1 MKWVLLA
8 LAVVLFFWS
17 IRETFVDTEFK
28 STTDGST
35 KYGVAGVGVASGVTR
50 PSLDSA
56 VWKSK
61 VSAVAP
67 IGTSDSDYI
76 DVLAKFYDKV
86 YDPATTK
93 PKASQVDSFLDSP
106 DGKRAGV
113 DREIVRSIIMSAFHI
128 DSGMTSAQKEQKQ
141 SNFKPSDAIQPKE
154 GVDEVRTRK
163 EGDYRPADTQFGE
176 LPEGRYAPIPQQEK
190 PRHSGEFDDNSRS
203 WSAGSF
209 SGVGPLPSKN
219 VL

>member
-50 PSLDSA
+50 PSIDSP

-61 VSAVAP
+61 VSAAAP
-67 IGTSDSDYI
+67 VGASESDYI
-76 DVLAKFYDKV
+76 DILANFYDKV

-93 PKASQVDSFLDSP
+93 PKASQVDSFLDTA
-106 DGKRAGV
+106 DGKRGGV
-113 DREIVRSIIMSAFHI
+113 DREVVRTIIMSAFHI
-128 DSGMTSAQKEQKQ
+128 DSGMTAAQKEQKQ
-141 SNFKPSDAIQPKE
+141 SNFKPSDAIQPKD
-154 GVDEVRTRK
+154 GVDQVRTRK
-163 EGDYRPADTQFGE
+163 EGDYRPADTRIGD
-176 LPEGRYAPIPQQEK
+176 LPEGRYAPVEQQEK
-190 PRHSGEFDDNSRS
+190 PRHSGEFDDNSTS
-203 WSAGSF
+203 WNGGSF
-209 SGVGPLPSKN
+209 SGVGPLRSKN